1 MLVCSCGGEGF
12 LKRSKRRRHL
22 PKIPDI
28 VVHREVTL
36 PKIVSDTILKKNYF
50 LQNGYLPGFFI
61 IISERGGFSRIYNQL
76 MRVILS

>member
-1 MLVCSCGGEGF
+1 ME
-12 LKRSKRRRHL
+12 RPINRQT
-22 PKIPDI
+22 DI

-36 PKIVSDTILKKNYF
+36 PKIVSDTIFKKNYF